1 MTAHGDEAKLFA
13 AHHGELVNQLARR
26 LGGDRDTAEEACAL
40 AWLQLLRVQPER
52 SESIGGWL
60 YVTAKH
66 EAWRLYRLRSRD
78 GGGTHD
84 RLLER
89 TGPAGRDPYEQLAER
104 DQIRLLAHLSPAQ
117 RRVLCLVA
125 TGHSYKEICVATG
138 HTYTWVNRHI
148 TEGRARLRQLAA
160 KSRGAN

>member
-13 AHHGELVNQLARR
+13 AHHDDLVNQLARR

-52 SESIGGWL
+52 SDALGGWL

-66 EAWRLYRLRSRD
+66 EAWRLYRTRTAAT
-78 GGGTHD
+78 GAD
-84 RLLER
+84 RVLAEH
-89 TGPAGRDPYEQLAER
+89 TGPAARDPYEQLTER
-104 DQIRLLAHLSPAQ
+104 DQLRLLAHLSPAQ

-125 TGHSYKEICVATG
+125 TGHSYKEICAATG